1 MGALGQERRVPGA
14 GGEGPWGRRGR
25 SLGQERTV
33 PAQPPPRAKPTHPVG
48 FAVPA
53 SSALLPRLFLGSPH
67 PEHQPLLPQGAQR
80 RSGNGFWLAPTEE
93 FGFQGAMDGICCLLS
108 PLRAVDSLTIGEGRG
123 CWVGGEGAEPWHC
136 CPSTFLPTTN
146 TPVGYRG
153 RDPTAGAD
161 PQHNLAGKT
170 WGNHAGASAS
180 LDEVQPG
187 YTVGE
192 TGTGMTQSPSQLV
205 GATTLLGAR
214 LGKIHP
220 AAHQIKQLHFR

>member
-14 GGEGPWGRRGR
+14 GGEGPWGRRGW
-25 SLGQERTV
+25 SLPSPLPV
-33 PAQPPPRAKPTHPVG
+33 PSPPILLDLLFQPA
-48 FAVPA
+48 
-53 SSALLPRLFLGSPH
+53 RLCSPGCSWGH
-67 PEHQPLLPQGAQR
+67 HTPNINPCYPQGAQR

-123 CWVGGEGAEPWHC
+123 CWVGGEGTEPWHC